1 MKKIKD
7 IRDFVK
13 QWKSDVIF
21 RAFMPSTLHTK
32 FEKGEE
38 SDLTD
43 VEISFLQDAIPED
56 YLTNFVH
63 FNGLF
68 YLIDY
73 ESKKL
78 KPIDFESINN
88 KQIFDA
94 SRSSVYSLLSRI
106 DTAVNLM
113 KVDLED
119 YESTSLYNPKNYIIE
134 KKAPVSQYDSSF
146 SITREQSESMR
157 KWQDAHVKKYHKKG
171 FGYRGASPT
180 SVFEIRMGSCS
191 LGTYADCVCTSC
203 LEKADNAEKANDM
216 KNAEK
221 IRKNAKFEVF
231 NNL

>member
-7 IRDFVK
+7 VRDFVK
-13 QWKSDVIF
+13 QWQSDVIF
-21 RAFMPSTLHTK
+21 RALMPSTLHTK

-38 SDLTD
+38 SDLAD
-43 VEISFLQDAIPED
+43 VEISFLQDAIPEEFS
-56 YLTNFVH
+56 TTFVH

-94 SRSSVYSLLSRI
+94 SRSSVYNILSRI
-106 DTAVNLM
+106 DAAVNLM

-119 YESTSLYNPKNYIIE
+119 YEFTSLYNPRNYTIE
-134 KKAPVSQYDSSF
+134 KKESVSQYDSSL
-146 SITREQSESMR
+146 SITREQSVAMNE
-157 KWQDAHVKKYHKKG
+157 WQKAHLKKYHKKG
-171 FGYRGASPT
+171 FGYRGVSPT

-191 LGTYADCVCTSC
+191 LGTYANCVCTSC